1 MLFKNKFYTIMVV
14 PSATSRVKTIK
25 VSGKLMNTVVSL
37 VAVLTLG
44 SGYFVYDYVSV
55 KGQMSELERLRTE
68 TRSQRLKLNA
78 FAQQIIDV
86 EKEMNRLRKFDSVIR
101 GVFDLDGT
109 PTTSPSARA
118 GGMGG
123 SRNEALEANP
133 ELLEGKINS
142 LSRQM
147 EKDLDRLK
155 GETSTREA
163 SLGQLVQF
171 LQEKRSLM
179 RATPSVWPVKGLLT
193 SNFQRRVDPFTGRL
207 ERHMGLDIA
216 TNEGVPVIAPADGV
230 VVKVDREAGL
240 GRTLTIDHGFGF
252 ATRYGHHSKVV
263 VADGQRVK
271 RGQIIAYVGNTGRS
285 TGPHLH
291 YEISRNGVPVN
302 PADFIMN

>member
-1 MLFKNKFYTIMVV
+1 MIFKNKFYTIMVV
-14 PSATSRVKTIK
+14 PSATSKVKTIK
-25 VSGKLMNTVVSL
+25 VSGKLMNTILSVCL
-37 VAVLTLG
+37 ALTLG
-44 SGYFVYDYVSV
+44 SGFFIYDYFSV
-55 KGQMSELERLRTE
+55 KSQMTELERLRTE

-101 GVFDLDGT
+101 GVFDLDGSPMVT
-109 PTTSPSARA
+109 PNSRS

-123 SRNEALEANP
+123 SRAEDLSANP
-133 ELLEGKINS
+133 ELLEGKISN
-142 LSRQM
+142 LSKQM

-155 GETSTREA
+155 GETATRES

-179 RATPSVWPVKGLLT
+179 RATPSIWPVKGLLT

-216 TNEGVPVIAPADGV
+216 TNEGVPVVSPADGV
-230 VVKVDREAGL
+230 VVNVGREAGL
-240 GRTLTIDHGFGF
+240 GRTVSVDHGFGF
-252 ATRYGHHSKVV
+252 ATRYGHNSRVV

-291 YEISRNGVPVN
+291 YEVTRNGVPVN
-302 PADFIMN
+302 PSDFIMN